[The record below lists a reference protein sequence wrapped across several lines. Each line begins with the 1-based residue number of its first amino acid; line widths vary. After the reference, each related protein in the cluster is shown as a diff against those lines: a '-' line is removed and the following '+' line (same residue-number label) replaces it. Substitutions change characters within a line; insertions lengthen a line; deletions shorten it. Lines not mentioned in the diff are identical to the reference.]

1 MLTTQY
7 SLIHRL
13 QDPRDQEAWQRF
25 TKLYQPAIYRSLV
38 AKGLQHADACDLVQQ
53 VFLAVSNALQ
63 RRPHDPD
70 QARFRTWLDRVI
82 RNIAINAVRHRA
94 RLPVPVETLDQLPIE
109 GSSEEHLLEQ
119 EYQRQ
124 RFALAA
130 QKVQQE
136 VSPQTWQAFW
146 RSAILGQEIQQVA
159 DDLQCPR
166 GSIYAARSR
175 IIRRLKREV
184 EILESFS
191 DSVSDYS
198 SGGE

>member
-25 TKLYQPAIYRSLV
+25 TQLYQPAIYRSLV

-82 RNIAINAVRHRA
+82 RNVAINAVRNRA
-94 RLPVPVETLDQLPIE
+94 RLPVPMESLDQIPVE
-109 GSSEEHLLEQ
+109 GSPEEQLLEQ

-124 RFALAA
+124 RFAVAA
-130 QKVQQE
+130 QRVQQD

-146 RSAILGQEIQQVA
+146 RTTILGQEIQEVA
-159 DDLQCPR
+159 DDLSCQR
-166 GSIYAARSR
+166 GSVYAARSR
-175 IIRRLKREV
+175 MIRRIKREV
-184 EILESFS
+184 EKLESFS
-191 DSVSDYS
+191 DSVSDTAPIS
-198 SGGE
+198 E